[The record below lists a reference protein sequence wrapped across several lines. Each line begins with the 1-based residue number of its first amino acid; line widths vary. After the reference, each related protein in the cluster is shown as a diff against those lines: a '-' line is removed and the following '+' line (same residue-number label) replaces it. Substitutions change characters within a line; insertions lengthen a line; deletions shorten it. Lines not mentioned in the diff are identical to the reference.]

1 MRDSWFGPRPATGW
15 RKCGIAEESKCEHS
29 SRESDGWRIFFQGV
43 RCAYS
48 ICWKAI
54 PCGRVIE
61 HGSGSRLLAS
71 VPAKSCPRESTHTT
85 RRFEVG
91 TGARVASAQL
101 RAARERCAWRNRARA
116 KCVGDDASGKW

>member
-29 SRESDGWRIFFQGV
+29 SRESDAWRIFFQGV
-43 RCAYS
+43 RCMYS

-71 VPAKSCPRESTHTT
+71 VPAKSCQHESTHGPAV
-85 RRFEVG
+85 RRRDRSARSQRAIAGCSGAVCLEEQGQGKMRGGRLFE
-91 TGARVASAQL
+91 
-101 RAARERCAWRNRARA
+101 
-116 KCVGDDASGKW
+116 